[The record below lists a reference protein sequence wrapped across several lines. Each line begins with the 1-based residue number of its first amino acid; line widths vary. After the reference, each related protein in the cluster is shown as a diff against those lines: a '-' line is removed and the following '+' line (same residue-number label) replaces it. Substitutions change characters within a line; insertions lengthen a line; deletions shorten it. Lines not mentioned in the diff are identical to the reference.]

1 MGASS
6 LPWKIIIF
14 SMFYSLCAAH
24 QRYKGLYPSAFRVK
38 RGAAPLVNPVFQKSV
53 SDVNLLFE
61 ILLDGPQL
69 EDEDGQFLV
78 WDRELASLRKTHK
91 LEVICENII
100 PKTVPEVR
108 RLIFALAQ
116 GNGVLR
122 REDFE
127 RTVLTLVYTANK
139 IAQANTA
146 HQKDVW
152 AECFINLY
160 KAIKHDLTLR

>member
-14 SMFYSLCAAH
+14 SLFCSSCAAY

-38 RGAAPLVNPVFQKSV
+38 RGAAPLVNPVFQNSV
-53 SDVNLLFE
+53 NDVNLLYE
-61 ILLDGPQL
+61 ILLDGLQL

-78 WDRELASLRKTHK
+78 QDKELASLRKTHK
-91 LEVICENII
+91 FEVIYEDII

-108 RLIFALAQ
+108 RLIFALTK
-116 GNGVLR
+116 GKGVLR

-139 IAQANTA
+139 IAQANTT
-146 HQKDVW
+146 HQKDAW
-152 AECFINLY
+152 AECFISLY
-160 KAIKHDLTLR
+160 KTIKYDLTLR